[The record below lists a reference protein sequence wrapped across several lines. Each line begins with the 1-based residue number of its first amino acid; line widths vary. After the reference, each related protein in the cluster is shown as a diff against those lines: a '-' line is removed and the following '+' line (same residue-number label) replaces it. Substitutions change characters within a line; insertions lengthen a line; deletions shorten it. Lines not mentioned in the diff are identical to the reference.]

1 MKKGCKIISVVL
13 AGLMTLGLAACGDK
27 QNMGN
32 GNVVSNE
39 DAKKYV
45 YKMSDV
51 NTDFITDNMNVNNT
65 YYKDGRI
72 YLLTNEYRY
81 DEKTGMLISLVSMK
95 EDGSDIQTTTLFDT
109 LRDNPD
115 YLPGDGTDDGNV
127 ITIPE
132 INTKENV
139 VEENVNEEEATEENT
154 TEENI
159 TGENVN
165 EVYANEGNATE
176 EDVIHDVWLSNGK
189 IDNNGV
195 YMVMEGSSYRYDT
208 DGNYIDL
215 GSDLTLYIY
224 DLTGTQRSQIKLN
237 DNQANEYMYVN
248 SMTTD
253 SKGNVVLM
261 TGEKIL
267 IYDAAG
273 TQIADIPAN
282 SQDTNIQFSFV
293 GKDDKLNMVTYNQDW
308 TKMSLKVFNLQT
320 KAFEND
326 IELPGTLTNYSMNPG
341 QKYDLFL
348 TNSMGAFGFNIG
360 DAEAT
365 PLLSYINSDI
375 DSNNMNNIIEMSE
388 GRLLAVYMD
397 EEDYSTK
404 LAVLTYVDPADIPD
418 KEVISLACYYLD
430 YNMRKRIVNFNKT
443 SEQYRIAVK
452 DYSTYSTSEDYQA
465 GYTQLN
471 NDILSGQVPDIMIV
485 DSYGMPVSSYIAKGV
500 FADIGKMMEED
511 EDINVDNYLTNV
523 FDAYSVDGKLYSVI
537 PNFYVSTV
545 IGKTSDVGEKQGWTM
560 EDLKAL
566 MAKYPEASAFGE
578 TMTRDSMLWQVMMYN
593 GARFVDATTGKC
605 NFDTE
610 EFASLLE
617 FISQFPKE
625 YDWNNTDD
633 SYWNDYQTQY
643 RDGRTLLMN
652 FSISDF
658 SDYIYN
664 AKGYFGVPI
673 TLVGFPCEDGNG
685 AVINANSQYAIAAKS
700 KNKEGAWEFLKYY
713 LTPEYQMSD
722 EMSYSLPV
730 YKEALLEK
738 LEKAKERPYW
748 ENEDGTKEYY
758 DYTFWIGDQEVIM
771 DPLTDEEADMLYSYI
786 SSVNKPYYYD
796 ENLSNI
802 ITEEAAAFFEGQKS
816 VEEVTEIIQSRAQIY
831 VNESR

>member
-1 MKKGCKIISVVL
+1 MKKSCKKIISIVL
-13 AGLMTLGLAACGDK
+13 AAVMTLGLAACGDNK
-27 QNMGN
+27 QNRGN
-32 GNVVSNE
+32 GNVVSNA

-51 NTDFITDNMNVNNT
+51 NTDFITESMSVYNT

-72 YLLTNEYRY
+72 YLLTYENRY
-81 DEKTGMLISLVSMK
+81 DEKTGMVINLVSVK
-95 EDGSDIQTTTLFDT
+95 EDGSDVQTINLFDT

-115 YLPGDGTDDGNV
+115 YFPEDGNYEKKGPDVTLDNTGDEATTDEATTDEATTDEATNDV

-132 INTKENV
+132 N
-139 VEENVNEEEATEENT
+139 
-154 TEENI
+154 
-159 TGENVN
+159 
-165 EVYANEGNATE
+165 NATE
-176 EDVIHDVWLSNGK
+176 GDVIHDVWLNSNK

-195 YMVMEGSSYRYDT
+195 FMVMESNSYRYDT

-215 GSDLTLYIY
+215 GSTLTLYIY
-224 DLTGTQRSQIKLN
+224 DLSGTQRSQIVLN
-237 DNQANEYMYVN
+237 DDQANEYMYVN

-261 TGEKIL
+261 TGDKIL
-267 IYDAAG
+267 IYDATG
-273 TQIADIPAN
+273 TQIADMPVN

-293 GKDDKLNMVTYNQDW
+293 GKDDKLKMVSYNQDW

-320 KAFEND
+320 KAFESD
-326 IELPGTLTNYSMNPG
+326 VELPGTLTNYGMNPG
-341 QKYDLFL
+341 RNYDLML

-360 DAEAT
+360 DAEVT
-365 PLLSYINSDI
+365 PILSYINSDI
-375 DSNNMNNIIEMSE
+375 DGNNMNSIYEMNE
-388 GRLLAVYMD
+388 GKLLAVYND
-397 EEDYSTK
+397 EEDWTTK
-404 LAVLTYVDPADIPD
+404 IAVLTYVDPADIPD

-430 YNMRKRIVNFNKT
+430 YNMRKRIVAFNKT
-443 SEQYRIAVK
+443 SEKYRIAVK
-452 DYSTYSTSEDYQA
+452 DYSAYSTADDYQA

-500 FADIGKMMEED
+500 FADIGKMMED
-511 EDINVDNYLTNV
+511 DKDINLDDYLTNV

-537 PNFYVSTV
+537 PNFNVSTV

-566 MAKYPEASAFGE
+566 MAKYPDASAFGE
-578 TMTRDSMLWQVMMYN
+578 TMTRENMLWQVMMYN
-593 GARFVDATTGKC
+593 GSRFVDATTGKC
-605 NFDTE
+605 NFDTK

-617 FISQFPKE
+617 FVSQSPKE
-625 YDWNNTDD
+625 YDWDNSDNS
-633 SYWNDYQTQY
+633 SYWNSYDSQY

-652 FSISDF
+652 ITISDF
-658 SDYIYN
+658 RDYLYN
-664 AKGYFGVPI
+664 AKGYFGAPT
-673 TLVGFPCEDGNG
+673 TLIGFPCEDGNG
-685 AVINANSQYAIAAKS
+685 AVLQANNQYAIADKS
-700 KNKEGAWEFLKYY
+700 KNKEGAWDFLKYY

-730 YKEALLEK
+730 YKEAVLKRLET
-738 LEKAKERPYW
+738 AKERPYW

-758 DYTFWIGDQEVIM
+758 DNTFWIGEEEIPI
-771 DPLTDEEADMLYSYI
+771 DPLTDAEADMLYNYI

-796 ENLSNI
+796 DNLSKI
-802 ITEEAAAFFEGQKS
+802 ITEEAAAYFEGQKS